1 MHLVLQV
8 AEALRMHHEETL
20 AEVQDRHKRMARVAR
35 LGTAVLG
42 LKSQCASMQRRST
55 TLTAITLP
63 PELPPARV
71 RDGLKARGILT
82 AAGLDRYQ
90 PSSFRIGHMGDI
102 REDDVRRT
110 IDALKEVI
118 AELRA

>member
-1 MHLVLQV
+1 M
-8 AEALRMHHEETL
+8 ALRQRSATVTAL
-20 AEVQDRHKRMARVAR
+20 ALPD
-35 LGTAVLG
+35 G
-42 LKSQCASMQRRST
+42 LSPS
-55 TLTAITLP
+55 
-63 PELPPARV
+63 RV

-90 PSSFRIGHMGDI
+90 PSAFRIGHMGDI

-110 IDALKEVI
+110 LAALAEVI